1 MKRRALL
8 FAVLFA
14 GLGLA
19 GVALAPASSLPG
31 RQRAALLR
39 TAFVGAPLMQV
50 QTPDAELELTVGAV
64 DLMVAFV
71 GGPRVAVETFQ
82 CLLNDQDVTAVLT
95 LGRNGAVGS
104 LVGLHEG
111 ENHIVVRVFGKSG
124 GRRLRGGAA
133 RARRARQTDPFID
146 VACQRPPCLT
156 RHDVTLACAAFA
168 NRAPSTR
175 YSVGFQPGR
184 FSAWDE

>member
-1 MKRRALL
+1 MTRRVLL

-19 GVALAPASSLPG
+19 GLALAPPPSALG
-31 RQRAALLR
+31 RLRVAALRL
-39 TAFVGAPLMQV
+39 AFVGAPLMEV

-64 DLMVAFV
+64 DLMVTFV

-82 CLLNDQDVTAVLT
+82 CLLNDRDVTAALT

-111 ENHIVVRVFGKSG
+111 ENHIVVRVFGRTWWG
-124 GRRLRGGAA
+124 DGYVEEE
-133 RARRARQTDPFID
+133 RALVVRVRPIPFID
-146 VACQRPPCLT
+146 VAS
-156 RHDVTLACAAFA
+156 AADR
-168 NRAPSTR
+168 RA
-175 YSVGFQPGR
+175 
-184 FSAWDE
+184 

>member
-1 MKRRALL
+1 MKRSAFL

-19 GVALAPASSLPG
+19 WVATAPTASAPG
-31 RQRAALLR
+31 RLRAAALR
-39 TAFVGAPLMQV
+39 LAFVGAPLMEV

-71 GGPRVAVETFQ
+71 GGSRVAVETFQ
-82 CLLNDQDVTAVLT
+82 CLLNDRDVTAALT

-111 ENHIVVRVFGKSG
+111 ENHIVVRVFGKTWWG
-124 GRRLRGGAA
+124 DGYVEEE
-133 RARRARQTDPFID
+133 RAVVVRVRPIPFID
-146 VACQRPPCLT
+146 VA
-156 RHDVTLACAAFA
+156 
-168 NRAPSTR
+168 
-175 YSVGFQPGR
+175 
-184 FSAWDE
+184 SATPAQA